1 MWVRTVVVAA
11 GIAVLV
17 VIGVV
22 IGRVTSTPQPPPQPT
37 GLLQADNDT
46 DDGQP
51 VPGTREV
58 TGVNKATGAELHLVI
73 TPANGWLGIEVVS
86 ATVSNGK
93 RCRLFAYDRAG
104 HSYEFGGW
112 VQSARPDFPIY
123 GAVMMAPADLTSIS
137 VVDDAGG
144 KVVTAQV
151 PPP

>member
-1 MWVRTVVVAA
+1 
-11 GIAVLV
+11 
-17 VIGVV
+17 
-22 IGRVTSTPQPPPQPT
+22 
-37 GLLQADNDT
+37 
-46 DDGQP
+46 
-51 VPGTREV
+51 
-58 TGVNKATGAELHLVI
+58 
-73 TPANGWLGIEVVS
+73 VS